1 MSIIFDLLGGD
12 LIKYAGIAIVAI
24 LAFFGNNKYQ
34 RNKGAKQNAA
44 KEKEADNENANSI
57 RNRVRD
63 VKRVSNDDIE
73 YRD

>member
-57 RNRVRD
+57 RDRVRD
-63 VKRVSNDDIE
+63 AKRMPSDVNK